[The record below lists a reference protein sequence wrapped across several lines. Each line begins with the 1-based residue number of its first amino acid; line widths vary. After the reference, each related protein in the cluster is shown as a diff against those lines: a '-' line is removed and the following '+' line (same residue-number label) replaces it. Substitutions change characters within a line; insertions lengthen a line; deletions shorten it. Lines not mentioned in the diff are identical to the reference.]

1 MERFRFMQ
9 VLVVGLIVGLIVT
22 LAPPPLIVTQ
32 SKAGDLLSTNKRHYT
47 RGPSRT
53 GVRGFSGSNSNQR
66 TINVQA
72 ENNTLFVKEEGLIAQ
87 VAEYDAL
94 ASRACREGRLRRLG
108 GGIAEFA
115 KGRFPAAYAHHMSR
129 AEGIKLTN
137 KLYIFVKES
146 SSACIV
152 YTHSG

>member
-9 VLVVGLIVGLIVT
+9 VLVVGLIVGLIVAF
-22 LAPPPLIVTQ
+22 APPPLIVTP
-32 SKAGDLLSTNKRHYT
+32 STAGDLLSTNKRHYT

-53 GVRGFSGSNSNQR
+53 GARGFAGSNQR

-152 YTHSG
+152 YTYSG